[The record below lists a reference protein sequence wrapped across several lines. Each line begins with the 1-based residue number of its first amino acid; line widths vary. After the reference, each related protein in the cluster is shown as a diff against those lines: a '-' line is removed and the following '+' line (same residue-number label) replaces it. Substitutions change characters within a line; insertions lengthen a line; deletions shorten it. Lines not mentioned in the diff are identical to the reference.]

1 MARVK
6 PIVNRDD
13 VAPEHHALFDELAAL
28 RGRISGPSTIV
39 LYSPGLARPWNEIS
53 EYLHRQSIVE
63 PEHAELAVCA
73 TAREK
78 DCGYVWNA
86 HVPLAR
92 KAGILPATL
101 DVVRERRSV
110 SGLYEPEAAVILYV
124 RQLVQD
130 NRVES
135 DVFDQLLAAH
145 GPQWMVELTYW
156 IGRYQALAGI
166 LNGFEVTA
174 AAPAEVLPPA
184 PRSGAAPPEVRAPF
198 ATPRVEPITRPD
210 QLVDTHRPVLD
221 AVMKDRGGRVPG
233 PFRMLLHSP
242 ALCRRH
248 LDVGTHL
255 RTRSRLEPAAT
266 ELAIIASAREKDCP
280 YVWAAHAPAARK
292 AGVSDAA
299 VGAVRDRADLAALP
313 ESERDVV
320 AYVRQLSQTNAVAQ
334 DVFDRLQT
342 RHGVPWLVELTCLVG
357 HYGITAAILNAFE
370 VAPAPDAEPLPL
382 SAGKKGP

>member
-39 LYSPGLARPWNEIS
+39 LHSPSLARPWNEIS

-92 KAGILPATL
+92 KAGIPPATI
-101 DVVRERRSV
+101 DVVRDRKSLA
-110 SGLYEPEAAVILYV
+110 GLYEPEAAVILYV
-124 RQLVQD
+124 RQLVRD

-184 PRSGAAPPEVRAPF
+184 PRSDAAPAEVRAPF

-210 QLVDTHRPVLD
+210 QLVETHRPVLD

-255 RTRSRLEPAAT
+255 RTRSRLEPAAM
-266 ELAIIASAREKDCP
+266 ELAIIASARETDCP

-299 VGAVRDRADLAALP
+299 VRAVRDRADLAALP

-320 AYVRQLSQTNAVAQ
+320 AYVRQLSRTNAVAQ
-334 DVFDRLQT
+334 DVFDRLQA